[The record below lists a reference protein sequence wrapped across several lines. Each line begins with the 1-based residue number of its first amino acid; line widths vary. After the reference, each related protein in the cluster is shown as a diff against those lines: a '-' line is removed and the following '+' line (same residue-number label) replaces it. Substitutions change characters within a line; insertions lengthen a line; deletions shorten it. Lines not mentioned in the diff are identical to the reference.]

1 MLTSSPMYLAILGV
15 VALLLSSGTA
25 FAPAP
30 VVYSKMT
37 RASFISARPLPKQQV
52 IFRMS
57 DKEEPETKAETPA
70 DGTYYDD
77 EVSTR
82 WHFQDSST
90 A

>member
-1 MLTSSPMYLAILGV
+1 MLTSSPMFLAILGV

-37 RASFISARPLPKQQV
+37 QVSFISARPLPKQQV

-57 DKEEPETKAETPA
+57 DTEETETKGKVSA

-77 EVSTR
+77 EVSKLWR
-82 WHFQDSST
+82 CHYCWT